1 MTMRAAAV
9 LPHSSSSGY
18 QAGYQRLLDWLI
30 DALPPGGLL
39 ALPTTV
45 LRATSKAIGQR
56 FRFPSPR
63 KISARQQ
70 DPSKTRGME
79 DPTTEVRGNCYGCG
93 RWTWLTGRY
102 CERCLG
108 EDD

>member
-1 MTMRAAAV
+1 M
-9 LPHSSSSGY
+9 
-18 QAGYQRLLDWLI
+18 
-30 DALPPGGLL
+30 
-39 ALPTTV
+39 ALPTTM

-63 KISARQQ
+63 KISSQEFIAKVTEHYVR
-70 DPSKTRGME
+70 SME